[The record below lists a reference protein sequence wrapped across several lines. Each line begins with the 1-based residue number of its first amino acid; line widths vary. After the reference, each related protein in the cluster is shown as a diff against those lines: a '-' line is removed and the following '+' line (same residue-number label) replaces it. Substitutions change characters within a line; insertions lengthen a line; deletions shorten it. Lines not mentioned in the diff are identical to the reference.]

1 MPTPLT
7 VLYVHG
13 LESGPGGTKARNLT
27 AAGFNVVATQMPCN
41 RAAMLKDP
49 WLHAMS
55 FLGTAMVAG
64 LWWFGDW
71 LGCIM
76 GVGVVV
82 AARGPVVA
90 TWVHRAFERSVAVQV
105 AMLAAHKVDVV
116 VGSSYGGAVSLAL
129 VQRGHWKGPT
139 VLLCPAHN
147 LIADRAKRLRPKGLV
162 ALGEAAARVVVVHGV
177 QDETVKLADSRALVA
192 GSAAKLIE
200 LQDDH
205 RLSANATPDNLREWV
220 MAAAGIGD

>member
-1 MPTPLT
+1 MSAPLT

-13 LESGPGGTKARNLT
+13 LESGPGGTKARNL
-27 AAGFNVVATQMPCN
+27 AGAGFNVVATQMPCN
-41 RAAMLKDP
+41 RTAMLKDS

-55 FLGTAMVAG
+55 LLGTALVAG

-76 GVGVVV
+76 GIGVIA

-162 ALGEAAARVVVVHGV
+162 ALGEAAAKVVVVHGV

-205 RLSANATPDNLREWV
+205 RLSANATPDNLRAWV
-220 MAAAGIGD
+220 MGAVGGV